1 MVKAVFAGSFDP
13 PTNGHLDI
21 IKRASGLFESVDVV
35 VSVNPEKKTMFSEE
49 ERVEFLKDL
58 IKPFKNVSV
67 HSYKGII
74 VNYAKEVGAKVLVRG
89 VRSANDFGY
98 EFELALMNQ
107 NLNPDIETV
116 FLQSKEK
123 YTTCLGGIITILFII
138 FALIIGI
145 FNLIPFYNRKN
156 FTAYYY
162 TLSTPQADM
171 ISFSESKTAMDLDY
185 IVGQRMTEQQQIN
198 YLR

>member
-21 IKRASGLFESVDVV
+21 IKRAAGLFESVDVV
-35 VSVNPEKKTMFSEE
+35 VSVNPEKHTMFSEDD
-49 ERVEFLKDL
+49 RVAFLKEL

-107 NLNPDIETV
+107 NLNPEIETV

-123 YTTCLGGIITILFII
+123 YTIVKSSSIKQLAQFGGDISRMVPPIVAK
-138 FALIIGI
+138 ALS
-145 FNLIPFYNRKN
+145 NKYK
-156 FTAYYY
+156 
-162 TLSTPQADM
+162 S
-171 ISFSESKTAMDLDY
+171 
-185 IVGQRMTEQQQIN
+185 
-198 YLR
+198 

>member
-21 IKRASGLFESVDVV
+21 IKRVSGLFESVDVV
-35 VSVNPEKKTMFSEE
+35 VSVNPEKHTMFSEE
-49 ERVEFLKDL
+49 ERVQFLKEL
-58 IKPFKNVSV
+58 IKPFNNVSV

-123 YTTCLGGIITILFII
+123 YAIVKSSSIKQLAQFGGDISRMVPPSVAE
-138 FALIIGI
+138 AL
-145 FNLIPFYNRKN
+145 
-156 FTAYYY
+156 
-162 TLSTPQADM
+162 
-171 ISFSESKTAMDLDY
+171 SKKY
-185 IVGQRMTEQQQIN
+185 KQ
-198 YLR
+198 

>member
-13 PTNGHLDI
+13 PSNGHLDI

-35 VSVNPEKKTMFSEE
+35 VSVNPEKHTMFSEE
-49 ERVEFLKDL
+49 ERVQFLKEL
-58 IKPFKNVSV
+58 IKPFNNVSV

-123 YTTCLGGIITILFII
+123 YAIVKSSSIKQLAQFGGDISRMVPPLVAE
-138 FALIIGI
+138 ALS
-145 FNLIPFYNRKN
+145 NKYK
-156 FTAYYY
+156 
-162 TLSTPQADM
+162 S
-171 ISFSESKTAMDLDY
+171 
-185 IVGQRMTEQQQIN
+185 
-198 YLR
+198 

>member
-1 MVKAVFAGSFDP
+1 MSYSKNMIKAVFAGSFDP

-35 VSVNPEKKTMFSEE
+35 VSVNPEKHTMFSEE
-49 ERVEFLKDL
+49 ERVQFLKEL
-58 IKPFKNVSV
+58 IKPFNNVSV

-123 YTTCLGGIITILFII
+123 YAIVKSSSIKQLAQFGGDISRMVPPLVAE
-138 FALIIGI
+138 ALS
-145 FNLIPFYNRKN
+145 NKYK
-156 FTAYYY
+156 
-162 TLSTPQADM
+162 S
-171 ISFSESKTAMDLDY
+171 
-185 IVGQRMTEQQQIN
+185 
-198 YLR
+198 

>member
-35 VSVNPEKKTMFSEE
+35 VSVNPEKHTMFSEE
-49 ERVEFLKDL
+49 ERVQFLQEL
-58 IKPFKNVSV
+58 IKPFGNVSV

-74 VNYAKEVGAKVLVRG
+74 VNYAKQVGAKVLVRG

-123 YTTCLGGIITILFII
+123 YAIVKSSSIKQLAQFGGDISRMVPPIVAE
-138 FALIIGI
+138 ALS
-145 FNLIPFYNRKN
+145 NKYK
-156 FTAYYY
+156 
-162 TLSTPQADM
+162 S
-171 ISFSESKTAMDLDY
+171 
-185 IVGQRMTEQQQIN
+185 
-198 YLR
+198 

>member
-35 VSVNPEKKTMFSEE
+35 VAVNPEKHTMFSEE
-49 ERVEFLKDL
+49 ERVQFLQEL
-58 IKPFKNVSV
+58 IKPFGNVSV

-74 VNYAKEVGAKVLVRG
+74 VNYAKQVGAKVLVRG

-107 NLNPDIETV
+107 NLNPEIETI

-123 YTTCLGGIITILFII
+123 YAIVKSSSIKQLAQFGGDISRMVPPLVAE
-138 FALIIGI
+138 ALS
-145 FNLIPFYNRKN
+145 NKYKN
-156 FTAYYY
+156 
-162 TLSTPQADM
+162 
-171 ISFSESKTAMDLDY
+171 
-185 IVGQRMTEQQQIN
+185 
-198 YLR
+198 

>member
-35 VSVNPEKKTMFSEE
+35 VSVNPEKKTMFTEE
-49 ERVEFLKDL
+49 ERVQFLQDL

-107 NLNPDIETV
+107 NLNPDIETI

-123 YTTCLGGIITILFII
+123 YAIVKSSSIKQLAQFGGDISRMVPEIVEK
-138 FALIIGI
+138 AL
-145 FNLIPFYNRKN
+145 RDK
-156 FTAYYY
+156 Y
-162 TLSTPQADM
+162 T
-171 ISFSESKTAMDLDY
+171 
-185 IVGQRMTEQQQIN
+185 N
-198 YLR
+198 

>member
-35 VSVNPEKKTMFSEE
+35 VSVNPEKKTMFTEE
-49 ERVEFLKDL
+49 ERVNFLREL

-107 NLNPDIETV
+107 NLNPEIETV

-123 YTTCLGGIITILFII
+123 YAIVKSSSIKQLAQFGGDISRMVPPIVAE
-138 FALIIGI
+138 ALS
-145 FNLIPFYNRKN
+145 NKYKN
-156 FTAYYY
+156 
-162 TLSTPQADM
+162 
-171 ISFSESKTAMDLDY
+171 
-185 IVGQRMTEQQQIN
+185 
-198 YLR
+198 

>member
-35 VSVNPEKKTMFSEE
+35 VSVNPEKHTMFSEE
-49 ERVEFLKDL
+49 ERVQFLKEL
-58 IKPFKNVSV
+58 IKPFNNVSV

-98 EFELALMNQ
+98 ESELALMNQ

-123 YTTCLGGIITILFII
+123 YAIVKSSSIKQLAQFGGDISRMVPPSVAE
-138 FALIIGI
+138 AL
-145 FNLIPFYNRKN
+145 
-156 FTAYYY
+156 
-162 TLSTPQADM
+162 
-171 ISFSESKTAMDLDY
+171 SKKY
-185 IVGQRMTEQQQIN
+185 KQ
-198 YLR
+198 

>member
-35 VSVNPEKKTMFSEE
+35 VSVNPEKHTMFSEE
-49 ERVEFLKDL
+49 ERVQFLQEL
-58 IKPFKNVSV
+58 IKPFGNVSV

-74 VNYAKEVGAKVLVRG
+74 VNYAKQVGAKVLVRG

-107 NLNPDIETV
+107 NLNPEKENGTHGRHGLRV
-116 FLQSKEK
+116 MPLFLRDCVKQIPQSRRN
-123 YTTCLGGIITILFII
+123 CI
-138 FALIIGI
+138 F
-145 FNLIPFYNRKN
+145 
-156 FTAYYY
+156 
-162 TLSTPQADM
+162 
-171 ISFSESKTAMDLDY
+171 E
-185 IVGQRMTEQQQIN
+185 
-198 YLR
+198 

>member
-35 VSVNPEKKTMFSEE
+35 VSVNPDKKTMFTEE
-49 ERVEFLKDL
+49 ERVAFLKEL
-58 IKPFKNVSV
+58 IKPFNNVSV
-67 HSYKGII
+67 HSYKGIV

-123 YTTCLGGIITILFII
+123 YAIVKSSSIKQLAQFGGDISRMVPDIVAQ
-138 FALIIGI
+138 ALS
-145 FNLIPFYNRKN
+145 NKYKN
-156 FTAYYY
+156 
-162 TLSTPQADM
+162 
-171 ISFSESKTAMDLDY
+171 
-185 IVGQRMTEQQQIN
+185 
-198 YLR
+198 

>member
-35 VSVNPEKKTMFSEE
+35 VSVNPEKHTMFSEE
-49 ERVEFLKDL
+49 ERVQFLKEL
-58 IKPFKNVSV
+58 IKPFNNVSV

-123 YTTCLGGIITILFII
+123 YAIVKSSSIKQLAQFGGDISRMVPSSVAE
-138 FALIIGI
+138 AL
-145 FNLIPFYNRKN
+145 
-156 FTAYYY
+156 
-162 TLSTPQADM
+162 
-171 ISFSESKTAMDLDY
+171 SKKY
-185 IVGQRMTEQQQIN
+185 KQ
-198 YLR
+198 

>member
-13 PTNGHLDI
+13 LTNGHLDI

-49 ERVEFLKDL
+49 ERVAFLSQL

-67 HSYKGII
+67 HSYKGIV

-107 NLNPDIETV
+107 NLNPEIETV

-123 YTTCLGGIITILFII
+123 YAIVKSSSIKQLAQFGGDISRMVPPIVAE
-138 FALIIGI
+138 ALS
-145 FNLIPFYNRKN
+145 NKYK
-156 FTAYYY
+156 
-162 TLSTPQADM
+162 S
-171 ISFSESKTAMDLDY
+171 
-185 IVGQRMTEQQQIN
+185 
-198 YLR
+198 

>member
-13 PTNGHLDI
+13 PKNGHLDI

-35 VSVNPEKKTMFSEE
+35 VSVNPEKHTMFSEE
-49 ERVEFLKDL
+49 ERVQFLKEL
-58 IKPFKNVSV
+58 IKPFNNVSV

-123 YTTCLGGIITILFII
+123 YAIVKSSSIKQLAQFGGDISRMVPPLVAE
-138 FALIIGI
+138 ALS
-145 FNLIPFYNRKN
+145 NKYK
-156 FTAYYY
+156 
-162 TLSTPQADM
+162 S
-171 ISFSESKTAMDLDY
+171 
-185 IVGQRMTEQQQIN
+185 
-198 YLR
+198 